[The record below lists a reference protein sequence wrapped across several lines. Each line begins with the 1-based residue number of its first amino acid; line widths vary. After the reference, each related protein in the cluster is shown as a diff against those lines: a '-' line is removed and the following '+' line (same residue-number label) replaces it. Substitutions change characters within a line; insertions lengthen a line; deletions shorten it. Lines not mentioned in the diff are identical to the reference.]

1 MLSRLTHAVMV
12 VALTA
17 CATASSGAPKA
28 SRDANLITREEIAAS
43 METNAYEVV
52 VRLRPLFLK
61 SRGSTT
67 LDPLALT
74 TATVFVDGQRY
85 GEVGSMRGISANSVD
100 HIRYIPG
107 SDAVTKYGMQYGKG
121 AIEVTTR

>member
-1 MLSRLTHAVMV
+1 MLSRLTHAVVV

-28 SRDANLITREEIAAS
+28 GRDANVITREEIAAS

-52 VRLRPLFLK
+52 ARLRPLFLK

-67 LDPLALT
+67 LDPTALT

-85 GEVGSMRGISANSVD
+85 GEVGSMRGISANSVAQ
-100 HIRYIPG
+100 IRYVPG
-107 SDAVTKYGMQYGKG
+107 PDAVTKYGMQYGKG

>member
-1 MLSRLTHAVMV
+1 MLSRITHAAMV

-17 CATASSGAPKA
+17 CATATSGAPKA
-28 SRDANLITREEIAAS
+28 SRDANLITREEIATS

-52 VRLRPLFLK
+52 ARLRPLFLK

-67 LDPLALT
+67 FDQSAVT
-74 TATVFVDGQRY
+74 TAAVFVDGQPF
-85 GEVGSMRGISANSVD
+85 GEIGSMRGISVNSVD
-100 HIRYIPG
+100 HIRYVPG
-107 SDAVTKYGMQYGKG
+107 PDAVTKYGMQYGKG